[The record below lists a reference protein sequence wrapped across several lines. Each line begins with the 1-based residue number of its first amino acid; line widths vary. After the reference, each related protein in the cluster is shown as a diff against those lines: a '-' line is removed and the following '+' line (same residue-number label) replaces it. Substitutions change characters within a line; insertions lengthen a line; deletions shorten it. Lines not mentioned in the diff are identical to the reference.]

1 MGLFNKIT
9 FDKERLAEEV
19 IKYDRFRTIFDLL
32 IKSPREIVIEVYNA
46 RAQNDIVIGR
56 PFYRDSKEGRLE
68 YDNGDKIKGYVSE
81 YFCTHRE
88 DNDYDMYKGG
98 FVSSGE
104 VYLKDLDG
112 FINMEDI
119 KSIVIVNGEK
129 IGQLE
134 LYPWR
139 LMNDGDSSH
148 LTQQL
153 NNKEFIDFIIDIIKK

>member
-68 YDNGDKIKGYVSE
+68 YDNGDKK
-81 YFCTHRE
+81 
-88 DNDYDMYKGG
+88 
-98 FVSSGE
+98 
-104 VYLKDLDG
+104 
-112 FINMEDI
+112 
-119 KSIVIVNGEK
+119 
-129 IGQLE
+129 
-134 LYPWR
+134 
-139 LMNDGDSSH
+139 
-148 LTQQL
+148 
-153 NNKEFIDFIIDIIKK
+153 